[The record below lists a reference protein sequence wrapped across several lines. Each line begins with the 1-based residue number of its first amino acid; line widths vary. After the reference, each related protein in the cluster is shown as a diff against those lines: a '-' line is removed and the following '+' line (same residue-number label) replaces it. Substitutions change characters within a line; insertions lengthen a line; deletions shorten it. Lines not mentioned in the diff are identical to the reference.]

1 VPRLVKGAKW
11 TYGWVIVGTRLDL
24 PIPPAAWA
32 EFGFE
37 EGGQAVFL
45 RGSSRSGGFSV
56 STPRLLDGMSER
68 LGSGAPTPLAPGRF
82 GESSVVVP
90 PHMGVRPGDRLLTA
104 RGSRYGLAFV
114 ARGPIYDEALAHPEL
129 DVFAAQHQEED
140 IGS

>member
-68 LGSGAPTPLAPGRF
+68 LGSGAPTPLAP
-82 GESSVVVP
+82 
-90 PHMGVRPGDRLLTA
+90 HMGVRPGDRLLTA

-129 DVFAAQHQEED
+129 DVFAAQQQEED